1 MNIQKFDLL
10 ILNQYKT
17 INIKHQ
23 ITMINSNVCCV
34 KPFYKN
40 GSKSSLFTPNKKMI
54 TITELRQKYDH
65 QNKLKNDT
73 KIKKMCDL
81 YKIPY
86 HHVKYDEYGIEKID
100 DIDRQIMKDALL
112 YKAFYSKCWPD
123 AQYLIDNGAGMSID
137 DVKDLIQRLIFD
149 DYISYYCIK
158 MLFDILHK
166 YDEKIDLPQERLS
179 IALYRALN
187 TMNLAMARFMIEIGA
202 KLDDSQ
208 KNLLINQFYSL
219 IESQFQQE
227 IHCVSFIN
235 FYIDAAKVMILADI
249 TFDNV
254 KIDAFIEQSKNKKYD
269 SNVINGFN
277 YLKNQNENSSKII

>member
-1 MNIQKFDLL
+1 MIDSSNNKNKKL
-10 ILNQYKT
+10 
-17 INIKHQ
+17 Q
-23 ITMINSNVCCV
+23 ITMFNGKYSNACCV
-34 KPFYKN
+34 KPFYKI
-40 GSKSSLFTPNKKMI
+40 GSKSSLFTQKNNTIIRYKKT
-54 TITELRQKYDH
+54 TITELRQKYDD
-65 QNKLKNDT
+65 QNKLKNDI

-86 HHVKYDEYGIEKID
+86 HHIKYDEYGIEKKD
-100 DIDRQIMKDALL
+100 DIDRQLMKDALL

-137 DVKDLIQRLIFD
+137 DVKDLLQRLIFD

-158 MLFDILHK
+158 MLYDILLK

-219 IESQFQQE
+219 IESQFQQK

-235 FYIDAAKVMILADI
+235 FYIDTAKVMVLADI
-249 TFDNV
+249 TFDNA
-254 KIDAFIEQSKNKKYD
+254 KIDLFIEQSKEMNYQ
-269 SNVINGFN
+269 SNLIDGFN
-277 YLKNQNENSSKII
+277 DLKSKD